1 VGSGLDQGSILVTV
15 IVTLPAMDFHNQFFP
30 VDIVCGKPITEI
42 IPEKSVLVNTREIF
56 DLLTI

>member
-1 VGSGLDQGSILVTV
+1 MGSGLDQGSIFLTV

-42 IPEKSVLVNTREIF
+42 IPEKSVLVNTKGDF
-56 DLLTI
+56 